1 MGRSKA
7 ADLLLRQV
15 AGQEGPPSRNPV
27 AGSRPEEEQADRG
40 QQQEQ
45 EHLQQAGK
53 EQGHRLRLLAAGT
66 VAAAVDIEQE
76 GTAAWAPAAA
86 VDTAAGRQRPQSAA
100 AAAADQASPRFP
112 NQRRDK
118 CEVE

>member
-27 AGSRPEEEQADRG
+27 AGSRPEEEQAGRG

-53 EQGHRLRLLAAGT
+53 EQGHLLLLLAAGT
-66 VAAAVDIEQE
+66 VAAAVDIGQE

-86 VDTAAGRQRPQSAA
+86 VDTAAGRPRPQS
-100 AAAADQASPRFP
+100 AAADQASPRFP
-112 NQRRDK
+112 SRRRDK
-118 CEVE
+118 FEVD